1 MSTPGHA
8 NDHRNLAQLGR
19 GCVMPVRTKKVARTK
34 QWQSEA
40 EGVRRAVMEQ
50 RDPAD
55 QPFDPIL
62 VPNLEPL
69 KRLFELSE
77 GEDPYGAA
85 IESICGA
92 TDDSQPVEG
101 YDGTLGVTTTFV
113 ADHQRAV
120 AQVQWNNNL
129 ASIYTSPG
137 NVSDVRWG
145 SGTMISP
152 NLFLTAGHLFDQTGN
167 GWTRPRVNGTSNT
180 ISPQEIATNM
190 HLNFNF
196 QDDPMGNPRPVQ
208 SFAITA
214 LLEYRLG
221 GVDFAVC
228 QIAGNPG
235 NTWGWT
241 NIATA
246 DAAIGDMLAII
257 GHPLGVPKRI
267 EAGPTTSFSGNSIN
281 YNDIDTLGGN
291 SGSGILRA
299 ASGDIVGVHTNGG
312 CNAMGTGVNSGMRI
326 SVIRANSPT
335 IQNLNIVTNWIKDQV
350 YTSFLDDVQPTLH
363 RIDKHPWA
371 DKPIWDDI
379 GTSLAADVFNP
390 TKRFDDVKLGGYD
403 DPRMI
408 DPGMIYAGG
417 GPMAG
422 GPMAARPFILSTP
435 HHAQVP
441 AAYQAVAM
449 GQPGVEAG
457 LARLEAALTQ
467 IAAEVE
473 ALRAQSR
480 GGGG

>member
-1 MSTPGHA
+1 
-8 NDHRNLAQLGR
+8 
-19 GCVMPVRTKKVARTK
+19 MPVRTKKAARTK
-34 QWQSEA
+34 EWQSEA
-40 EGVRRAVMEQ
+40 EGVRRAVIEQ
-50 RDPAD
+50 RDPGD
-55 QPFDPIL
+55 LPFDPIL
-62 VPNLEPL
+62 VPNPDAL
-69 KRLFELSE
+69 KRLFEMSA
-77 GEDPYGAA
+77 GEDPYSVAL
-85 IESICGA
+85 ETICGA
-92 TDDSQPVEG
+92 TDDSQAVEA
-101 YDGTLGVTTTFV
+101 YDGTLGVTTAFV
-113 ADHQRAV
+113 ANHERAV

-137 NVSDVRWG
+137 NVSGVRWG

-152 NLFLTAGHLFDQTGN
+152 DLFLTAGHLFDQTGN

-196 QDDPMGNPRPVQ
+196 QDDPMGNPRTEQ
-208 SFAITA
+208 TFAITG

-221 GVDFAVC
+221 GVDFAIC

-257 GHPLGVPKRI
+257 GHPAGLPKRI
-267 EAGPTTSFSGNSIN
+267 EAGPTTSFSGNFIQ
-281 YNDIDTLGGN
+281 YGDIDTLGGN

-299 ASGDIVGVHTNGG
+299 ASGDLVGVHTNGG
-312 CNAMGTGVNSGMRI
+312 CSAAGTGVNNGMRI
-326 SVIRANSPT
+326 SVIRANSPA
-335 IQNLNIVTNWIKDQV
+335 IQNLNVATNWFADNVFTTYRADAQPTIGQV
-350 YTSFLDDVQPTLH
+350 DKSIFDDIGTSFRHDVQPTLAYL
-363 RIDKHPWA
+363 DKSPFDDVVGTHP
-371 DKPIWDDI
+371 I
-379 GTSLAADVFNP
+379 GDAINP

-403 DPRMI
+403 DPRVL
-408 DPGMIYAGG
+408 DPGVIYAGG
-417 GPMAG
+417 GPI
-422 GPMAARPFILSTP
+422 AARPFILSTP

-441 AAYQAVAM
+441 AAYQAAGM
-449 GQPGVEAG
+449 APMAQPGVEAG

-480 GGGG
+480 GGG